1 MNFRLTRGQKIIL
14 LSVGFAIL
22 LISVFPTFGPPNFRY
37 TGSDPNRF
45 VWNLGWPLATC
56 IYDADAPPFFFVGPF
71 AAYVCAFAVSA
82 GLVLAY
88 AMMFV
93 WNNCRALMAK
103 AKINDADQILV
114 R

>member
-1 MNFRLTRGQKIIL
+1 MNFRLTRSQKILL
-14 LSVGFAIL
+14 LSVGITLL
-22 LISVFPTFGPPNFRY
+22 LISVFPTFGPPHFRF

-56 IYDADAPPFFFVGPF
+56 IYDAGAPPFFFVDPF
-71 AAYVCAFAVSA
+71 AYVCAFAAST
-82 GLVLAY
+82 GLVSAY

-103 AKINDADQILV
+103 AKINDADQALV